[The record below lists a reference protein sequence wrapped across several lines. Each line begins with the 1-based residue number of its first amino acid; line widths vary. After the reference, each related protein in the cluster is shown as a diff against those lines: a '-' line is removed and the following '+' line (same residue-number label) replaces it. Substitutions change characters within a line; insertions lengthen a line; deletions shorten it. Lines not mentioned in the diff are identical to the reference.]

1 MLFLD
6 TIPRDSISWYFSMGS
21 PQSFAHIYTAGMVYV
36 KGCRQPAKII
46 KLSWWPKRPKCGSR
60 FIVVQYIYNTFWCW
74 TKSIKPWQIRYM
86 YKLNNFDVLILGVWC
101 TKWTWPT
108 FSSVPSYCEICF
120 KLIRWG
126 SVETLKIQYIVQYN
140 VQYNVRPNI
149 SRPEACMA
157 ILSSSAAQCSISWYT
172 S

>member
-21 PQSFAHIYTAGMVYV
+21 PQSFSHIYTAGMVYV

-140 VQYNVRPNI
+140 VRPNI